1 MERGRKSGTSD
12 RSSGRSTG
20 GRPPSSGRPASGGRP
35 PSSGRPASGGRP
47 PSSSA
52 SRPRSDETST
62 PSGRPVY
69 GNTGRPTSPNSG
81 RPSYSDRPT
90 SDRRPST
97 SDRRPASGGRPPSS
111 SASRPRSDE
120 TSTPS
125 GRPVYRNTGR
135 PTSPNSGRPTTD
147 RRPSTSDRRPASSG
161 GSGRPS
167 YSDRPT
173 SDRRPSTSD
182 RRLSA
187 GGRPTQNRGDTW
199 ERPPLDRPRR
209 AKIHEP
215 NIPADVT
222 GDELDRS
229 ITRELSTLSPANA
242 KIVAQHLVAAG
253 LNLDSN
259 PKLALE
265 HARAAV
271 YHAGR
276 IASVRES
283 LGIAAYMSGEFAE
296 ALAEFRAAMRISGDV
311 SNWSMMADCERGLGR
326 PAKALAMAGAPEASK
341 LDKSGQIE
349 LRIVTAGARRDM
361 GELEAAI
368 VTLTCPEL
376 NTKSAEWSG
385 RLRYAYA
392 DALLATGREEE
403 ALIWF
408 LNAAASDPEQLT
420 DAVERIDQ
428 LNGITFDLDED
439 DSTNDDTDGNLEV

>member
-1 MERGRKSGTSD
+1 M
-12 RSSGRSTG
+12 
-20 GRPPSSGRPASGGRP
+20 
-35 PSSGRPASGGRP
+35 
-47 PSSSA
+47 
-52 SRPRSDETST
+52 
-62 PSGRPVY
+62 
-69 GNTGRPTSPNSG
+69 
-81 RPSYSDRPT
+81 

-97 SDRRPASGGRPPSS
+97 GDRRPASSGGS
-111 SASRPRSDE
+111 SRPSFSD
-120 TSTPS
+120 
-125 GRPVYRNTGR
+125 RPASSR
-135 PTSPNSGRPTTD
+135 PM
-147 RRPSTSDRRPASSG
+147 SDRRPASSG
-161 GSGRPS
+161 GSSRPS
-167 YSDRPT
+167 YSDRPASSRPM
-173 SDRRPSTSD
+173 SDRRPSTGD
-182 RRLSA
+182 RRPA
-187 GGRPTQNRGDTW
+187 QNRGDIW

-215 NIPADVT
+215 NIPPEIT
-222 GDELDRS
+222 GEELDRS

-283 LGIAAYMSGEFAE
+283 LGIAAYMAGEFAE
-296 ALAEFRAAMRISGDV
+296 ALSEFRAAMRISGDI

-341 LDKSGQIE
+341 LDKAGQIE
-349 LRIVTAGARRDM
+349 LRIVAAGARRDM
-361 GELEAAI
+361 GEIEAAL

-376 NTKSAEWSG
+376 NTKTAEWSG

-392 DALLATGREEE
+392 DALLASGREEE
-403 ALIWF
+403 ALTWF
-408 LNAAASDPEQLT
+408 QNAAASDPEQLT

-428 LNGITFDLDED
+428 LNGITFELDDEE
-439 DSTNDDTDGNLEV
+439 DSTDKD